1 MDECFICGAL
11 GSQVRLFDAV
21 SDNGII
27 KICERCSEEE
37 RIPVIRRPTTFQL
50 KESER
55 RHSVYE
61 KLHSASGI
69 KIPES
74 RSSLSGKQE
83 PTMRELVER
92 NLENRVPKEVG
103 PRPDMVDNFH
113 WIIMRA
119 RRFKKLTQEQ
129 LAREIG
135 ESSAAVAMAEKGIL
149 PEDDYRLVD
158 KLERYLNVKL
168 VRDEFAK
175 ERRTSE
181 RPKRL
186 SFDIPTSKNLT
197 IADVK
202 QMKKEKETGMRKEEV
217 LEEEPGDVKEVEG
230 LSKEDMDKI
239 SFRR

>member
-217 LEEEPGDVKEVEG
+217 LEEEPGG
-230 LSKEDMDKI
+230 CQ
-239 SFRR
+239 RG

>member
-1 MDECFICGAL
+1 MNECIICGAL

-21 SDNGII
+21 SDEGII

-61 KLHSASGI
+61 KLSRASGI
-69 KIPES
+69 KIPE
-74 RSSLSGKQE
+74 RRASLGGRQE
-83 PTMRELVER
+83 ATMREIVER
-92 NLENRVPKEVG
+92 NLENRIPKEVG
-103 PRPDMVDNFH
+103 PRPEMVDNFH

-129 LAREIG
+129 LAREIW
-135 ESSAAVAMAEKGIL
+135 ESGAAVAMAEKGIL

-158 KLERYLNVKL
+158 KLERYLGVKL

-175 ERRTSE
+175 EIRAAVK
-181 RPKRL
+181 PKRL
-186 SFDIPTSKNLT
+186 SFDIPASKSLT
-197 IADVK
+197 IADLK
-202 QMKKEKETGMRKEEV
+202 QMKKEKETGIRKEEV
-217 LEEEPGDVKEVEG
+217 FKEEQGNVKEVEG
-230 LSKEDMDKI
+230 LSKEDMDRIVFK
-239 SFRR
+239 R